1 VNERTEVARRSE
13 SHPPAAPRRTG
24 TASGVPTGAA
34 TQAGGKAPGR
44 QTEAA
49 AGQNRTTLGDE
60 RPGDERSAT
69 GQPASGGSN
78 GISPPGGEAPSD
90 VDNTPE
96 PARNDATRPGH
107 SGGLLDTVRCAVK
120 VSDKPLLGGCP

>member
-1 VNERTEVARRSE
+1 
-13 SHPPAAPRRTG
+13 
-24 TASGVPTGAA
+24 VPTRAA
-34 TQAGGKAPGR
+34 TQAGGQAPGR

-49 AGQNRTTLGDE
+49 AGQNRTTPGDE
-60 RPGDERSAT
+60 RPGDERSSA
-69 GQPASGGSN
+69 GQPASDGSAK
-78 GISPPGGEAPSD
+78 IAPGGEAPSD
-90 VDNTPE
+90 VDHTPE

>member
-1 VNERTEVARRSE
+1 VDERTEVARSSE
-13 SHPPAAPRRTG
+13 SHPPAASRRTG
-24 TASGVPTGAA
+24 AATRVPTRAA
-34 TQAGGKAPGR
+34 TQAGGQAPGR

-49 AGQNRTTLGDE
+49 AGQNRTTPGDE
-60 RPGDERSAT
+60 RPGDERSSA
-69 GQPASGGSN
+69 GQPASDGSAK
-78 GISPPGGEAPSD
+78 IAPGGEAPSD
-90 VDNTPE
+90 VDHTPE